1 MQCPLC
7 AGPLSIDDVD
17 HFHLACERG
26 HEIEAD
32 DLRATTQSRVTV
44 AFWMA
49 IEALHNEAE
58 ALRALAAA
66 GHADGVAELA
76 DQADKDATL
85 LRELATAHLPPDYA
99 GDGHG
104 EKRVRG

>member
-7 AGPLSIDDVD
+7 AGPLHVDDVD
-17 HFHLACERG
+17 QLQFACERG
-26 HEIEAD
+26 HEIDGD
-32 DLRATTQSRVTV
+32 DLRVTTQARVTV

-58 ALRALAAA
+58 ALRALAAS
-66 GHADGVAELA
+66 GRVEGTAELA
-76 DQADKDATL
+76 DQADRDASL
-85 LRELATAHLPPDYA
+85 LRQLASAHLPPDYA

-104 EKRVRG
+104 G